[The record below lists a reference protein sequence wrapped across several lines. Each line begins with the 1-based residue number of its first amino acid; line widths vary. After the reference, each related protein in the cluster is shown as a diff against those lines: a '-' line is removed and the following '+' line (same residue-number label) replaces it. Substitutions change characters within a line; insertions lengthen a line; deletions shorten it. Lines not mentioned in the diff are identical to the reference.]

1 VFIGNAT
8 KLSGSAW
15 WHANQATYPNSSSVS
30 DLAPEFRPK
39 VEAFITALHKAG
51 ASVEVSS
58 TLRNKKRA
66 YLMHYSWTIANGSIA
81 PESVPAAPGVDI
93 IWDHGDDAK
102 SKAAAQ
108 QMVTLFSIQY
118 QPSLASLH
126 ISGLAIDMDIAW
138 KGKLTIKHKSGQVVA
153 IGAPEDGATNTNLH
167 RVGASYGVLKL
178 LSDPPHWSST
188 GY

>member
-39 VEAFITALHKAG
+39 VAAFISALHTAG

-81 PESVPAAPGVDI
+81 PESVPAEPGVDI
-93 IWDHGDDAK
+93 IWDHGDVAK
-102 SKAAAQ
+102 SKAGAQ

-138 KGKLTIKHKSGQVVA
+138 KGKLKIKNKSGQVVA
-153 IGAPEDGATNTNLH
+153 IGAPQDGATNTTLH
-167 RVGASYGVLKL
+167 RVSASYGVLKL

-188 GY
+188 GH